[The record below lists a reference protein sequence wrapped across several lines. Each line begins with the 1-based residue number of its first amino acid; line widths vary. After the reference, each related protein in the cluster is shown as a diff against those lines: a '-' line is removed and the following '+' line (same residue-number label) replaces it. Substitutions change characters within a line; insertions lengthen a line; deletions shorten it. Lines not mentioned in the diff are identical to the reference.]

1 MVLEKGR
8 ANTDKR
14 EERRKEEEEEEE
26 EDHRYEYMSWVVW
39 DLLSYVWKKVDSC
52 IIVWK
57 SSFGLESLDTWFR
70 TLYLVYGL
78 GLGTP
83 KLISCRVELRRA
95 LRLLDLCF
103 GKGLVA
109 S

>member
-14 EERRKEEEEEEE
+14 EEKRKEEEEEEE
-26 EDHRYEYMSWVVW
+26 EKRKEERRKGKRISQVW
-39 DLLSYVWKKVDSC
+39 NS
-52 IIVWK
+52 
-57 SSFGLESLDTWFR
+57 GMDTWFR

-83 KLISCRVELRRA
+83 KLISCRVELRRV
-95 LRLLDLCF
+95 LRILDACF
-103 GKGLVA
+103 RKGLVA

>member
-1 MVLEKGR
+1 MEF
-8 ANTDKR
+8 
-14 EERRKEEEEEEE
+14 
-26 EDHRYEYMSWVVW
+26 EYSFCME
-39 DLLSYVWKKVDSC
+39 
-52 IIVWK
+52 IMGVWK

-83 KLISCRVELRRA
+83 KLISCRVELRRS
-95 LRLLDLCF
+95 LRLLDMCF
-103 GKGLVA
+103 GKGLVT

>member
-1 MVLEKGR
+1 METMG
-8 ANTDKR
+8 
-14 EERRKEEEEEEE
+14 
-26 EDHRYEYMSWVVW
+26 
-39 DLLSYVWKKVDSC
+39 
-52 IIVWK
+52 VWK

-78 GLGTP
+78 GFGIP
-83 KLISCRVELRRA
+83 KLILCRFELRRA
-95 LRLLDLCF
+95 LRLLDMCF

>member
-1 MVLEKGR
+1 MHVLGCMETMG
-8 ANTDKR
+8 
-14 EERRKEEEEEEE
+14 
-26 EDHRYEYMSWVVW
+26 
-39 DLLSYVWKKVDSC
+39 
-52 IIVWK
+52 VWK

-83 KLISCRVELRRA
+83 RLISCRVELRRV
-95 LRLLDLCF
+95 LRLLDMCF
-103 GKGLVA
+103 GKGLVT

>member
-1 MVLEKGR
+1 METMG
-8 ANTDKR
+8 
-14 EERRKEEEEEEE
+14 
-26 EDHRYEYMSWVVW
+26 
-39 DLLSYVWKKVDSC
+39 
-52 IIVWK
+52 VWK

-70 TLYLVYGL
+70 TLYLVYVL

-83 KLISCRVELRRA
+83 KLISCRVESRRA
-95 LRLLDLCF
+95 LRLLDMCF